1 MLIQGWARGEFRP
14 VAGREKAWATFT
26 HVDVRGPGNQREKGC
41 RRLKL
46 DAAPATFEEQ
56 FPVGGSVLRHCFL
69 SRTPVNSIS
78 KSTSALLSGY
88 LLLEI
93 PVNLYKWRA
102 VMQLHSYP
110 GLQVSF
116 SFDPTAF
123 LART

>member
-1 MLIQGWARGEFRP
+1 MCYVTALP
-14 VAGREKAWATFT
+14 
-26 HVDVRGPGNQREKGC
+26 
-41 RRLKL
+41 LSL
-46 DAAPATFEEQ
+46 
-56 FPVGGSVLRHCFL
+56 SL

-123 LART
+123 LARTQDEEASRRQRREKNEGRQGAAAGRGRGTFVESVEHR

>member
-1 MLIQGWARGEFRP
+1 MA
-14 VAGREKAWATFT
+14 AREKAGATFT
-26 HVDVRGPGNQREKGC
+26 HVDVRGQGNQREKGC

-46 DAAPATFEEQ
+46 DATPATFEEQ
-56 FPVGGSVLRHCFL
+56 FPVGGCVLRHCVL
-69 SRTPVNSIS
+69 SLARTPVNSIS

-123 LART
+123 LARA